1 MSRSGDCCWQGFEAG
16 FTLWS
21 FFLSSFPPSFPPS
34 LLLFLPSFHSSFLPQ
49 VFIARRMC
57 KGSRPGPVVT
67 IMLIIFCSGG
77 QQIHKGWWERTTG
90 RGWSGKA
97 PGEVTAMW
105 GELLSHR
112 GSEAWRRNR
121 PEGLEP
127 REGRSGE
134 TRLRHS
140 TGLVAI

>member
-1 MSRSGDCCWQGFEAG
+1 
-16 FTLWS
+16 
-21 FFLSSFPPSFPPS
+21 
-34 LLLFLPSFHSSFLPQ
+34 
-49 VFIARRMC
+49 MC

-134 TRLRHS
+134 TRLRQS